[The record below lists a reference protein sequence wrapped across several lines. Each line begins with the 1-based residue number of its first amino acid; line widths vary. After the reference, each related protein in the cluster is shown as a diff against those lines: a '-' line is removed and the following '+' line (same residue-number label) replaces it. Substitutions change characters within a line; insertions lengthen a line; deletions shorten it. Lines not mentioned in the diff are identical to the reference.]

1 MTQQQQPRRLD
12 QDYINEHLSQLHT
25 PETWGATILDAALK
39 QASQNVAGLTEPPA
53 SVEVDVPITV
63 SPVEYQGRLC
73 VQLCAFGFCVHV
85 G

>member
-1 MTQQQQPRRLD
+1 MTRQQSRRLD

-25 PETWGATILDAALK
+25 PETWGAAVIDAALK
-39 QASQNVAGLTEPPA
+39 QASQNVAGLAEPPA
-53 SVEVDVPITV
+53 SVEVNVPLTI

-73 VQLCAFGFCVHV
+73 IQVCAIFACIHV